1 LSQVTS
7 ILLSARDAVHQIECC
22 HEPGKNLARIRE
34 AVTDMR
40 RITFVLQKLKTRV
53 DGFEDWYV
61 GVQDELRS
69 DPLMRYFVELR
80 NEIEKQGLPGALAE
94 LYRTDTGEP
103 PGDVACY
110 EDEFGLAV
118 NGVVRPDVGLPSGEI
133 TVPYGIRDL
142 RLPDP
147 PAAHR
152 GEPLTDLRIASLAS
166 LGLDYLE
173 EIVVTP
179 ALQRFRGD
187 LST

>member
-1 LSQVTS
+1 
-7 ILLSARDAVHQIECC
+7 
-22 HEPGKNLARIRE
+22 
-34 AVTDMR
+34 
-40 RITFVLQKLKTRV
+40 
-53 DGFEDWYV
+53 
-61 GVQDELRS
+61 
-69 DPLMRYFVELR
+69 
-80 NEIEKQGLPGALAE
+80 
-94 LYRTDTGEP
+94 
-103 PGDVACY
+103 
-110 EDEFGLAV
+110 
-118 NGVVRPDVGLPSGEI
+118 VRPDVGLPSGEI